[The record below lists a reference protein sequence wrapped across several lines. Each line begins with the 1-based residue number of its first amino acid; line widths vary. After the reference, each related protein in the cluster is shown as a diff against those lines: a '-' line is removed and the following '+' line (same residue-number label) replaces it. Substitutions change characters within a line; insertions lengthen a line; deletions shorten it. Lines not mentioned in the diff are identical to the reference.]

1 MQENLLKMKR
11 DLSKENPT
19 SKILEEHG
27 LYSGLRKNH
36 IITPEAWE
44 RFTSIISGLSATT
57 NKSGVVTPPPQTLTL
72 EQLEYLQDFRRAV
85 NKGVQD
91 YTGDDPSVKTI
102 PPHGLFP
109 MPLYEN
115 WFNES
120 ADGSEHTN
128 RLTQA
133 AIQNHCPEKG
143 KTFGYLNYKSHFI
156 FTPEKMVQTLLET
169 FGTKTPDVF
178 ALAEALVPVKLAEK
192 AQGCVVVNLEEELD
206 DDTVMQPFPQGD
218 PNCGP
223 FALFKRERNIANQH
237 KAGTFLEDG
246 TQVMTG
252 VWKNV
257 FVNTLGYKFAVF
269 ANPSDCPWNK
279 NWGNLILLK
288 EQPTNAY
295 VEQLQSV
302 KDKSHFFTRDYG
314 KSDENRCAVVIEL
327 DDGTVF
333 ISTHL
338 EDKNQ
343 AVRMEQTLQ
352 ILALI
357 NDERWAGRRVML
369 VGDLNEI
376 WLDAYGEVAQRV
388 LQSVNFG
395 GAPLPTEALRSLV
408 ENVGNPSRCAELLT
422 KDVRH
427 ESVFCKNV
435 CHWIVFDPTEA
446 NETRR
451 QLKVYMVHSRGCG
464 DHSLSVAL

>member
-1 MQENLLKMKR
+1 MNL
-11 DLSKENPT
+11 
-19 SKILEEHG
+19 
-27 LYSGLRKNH
+27 
-36 IITPEAWE
+36 
-44 RFTSIISGLSATT
+44 
-57 NKSGVVTPPPQTLTL
+57 
-72 EQLEYLQDFRRAV
+72 
-85 NKGVQD
+85 
-91 YTGDDPSVKTI
+91 
-102 PPHGLFP
+102 
-109 MPLYEN
+109 
-115 WFNES
+115 
-120 ADGSEHTN
+120 
-128 RLTQA
+128 
-133 AIQNHCPEKG
+133 
-143 KTFGYLNYKSHFI
+143 
-156 FTPEKMVQTLLET
+156 
-169 FGTKTPDVF
+169 
-178 ALAEALVPVKLAEK
+178 
-192 AQGCVVVNLEEELD
+192 EELD
-206 DDTVMQPFPQGD
+206 DDTVMQPFPRGD
-218 PNCGP
+218 PNCAG
-223 FALFKRERNIANQH
+223 FAKFKRNKNIATQH
-237 KAGTFLEDG
+237 KAGDGHSTFLEDG

-269 ANPSDCPWNK
+269 GNPTDCPWGE

-288 EQPTNAY
+288 ERPTNAY

-302 KDKSHFFTRDYG
+302 KDKSHFFTKDYG
-314 KSDENRCAVVIEL
+314 KADENRCAVVIEL

-357 NDERWAGRRVML
+357 NDERWAGRRVVL

-395 GAPLPTEALRSLV
+395 AAPLPTEALRSLV
-408 ENVGNPSRCAELLT
+408 ENVANPSRCAELLT